1 MLERTRVAIVRSQRK
16 PTWARSEN
24 LVMNTEIPHEL
35 ATLES
40 GGRAKTRLF
49 RVLHRGENW
58 LVTAALA
65 AMVLLPLSEAVFR
78 LLLKL
83 GITWSV
89 PGASSITKH
98 LTLVVAMIGGMIAAR
113 EARLLSLS
121 TLTAFLRGNGR
132 TVARVFSHAAAV
144 AVTGYLCVAS
154 WQNLR
159 VEMEFPKD
167 LVGNIPV
174 WWVEAIMPVG
184 FAVVA
189 MRLVWHAADAWRGR
203 WMTLVL
209 GAVVMGLLRWLP
221 VEPEQMRWPS
231 MIVLL
236 VATVFGMPVFATLG
250 GAALIL
256 WWSDTE
262 PISAVSI
269 SQYTLTTDQFLPTL
283 PLFTLAGYFL
293 AEGGA
298 SRRLVR
304 VFGALVGS
312 LRGGPA
318 IVTALVCAFFTSF
331 TGASGVTILA
341 LGGLLMPVL
350 VAARYSDRH
359 SLGLLTGAGSL
370 GLLFPPC
377 LPLILY
383 AIIASGQRIPGVT
396 VSIEQMF
403 LGGIVPGFIMV
414 GLTVAWG
421 IWVGPGT
428 RTAGQKFDAREAWRA
443 VWEAKWELLVP
454 VVALGA
460 MFTGVA
466 TIVEAAAITA
476 LYAFVVETFVC
487 RDLRMRKDFVRVVT
501 ECALLIGGVLLILG
515 VALGL
520 TKFLVDAEVPSMA
533 VEWAQ
538 QTIHHRWQFLL
549 LLNVFL
555 LVVGCLMDVYS
566 AIVVVVPLIVPMCEP
581 FGIDPVH
588 LGIIFLANLELGFL
602 TPPVGMN
609 LFLSSYRFN
618 KPMPEV
624 IRATLPMLAV
634 LIIGVIL
641 VTYIP
646 SLTTALPSL
655 FQSSVP

>member
-1 MLERTRVAIVRSQRK
+1 MNPEPPAEFVSLRLEPRARTRFFRAIHS
-16 PTWARSEN
+16 
-24 LVMNTEIPHEL
+24 
-35 ATLES
+35 
-40 GGRAKTRLF
+40 
-49 RVLHRGENW
+49 GENW
-58 LVTAALA
+58 LVAIAFA
-65 AMVLLPLSEAVFR
+65 VMMILPISEALFR
-78 LLLKL
+78 LPFWAKWK
-83 GITWSV
+83 IQFSI
-89 PGASSITKH
+89 PGAIDITRY
-98 LTLVVAMIGGMIAAR
+98 LTLAIGMLGGMIAAR

-121 TLTAFLRGNGR
+121 TLTAFLHGKLL
-132 TVARVFSHAAAV
+132 VAVKVFGHIVAV

-154 WQNLR
+154 VQYLQ
-159 VEMEFPKD
+159 VEMEFSQN
-167 LVGNIPV
+167 LVKGVPR
-174 WWVEAIMPVG
+174 WWVELLMPLG

-189 MRLVWHAADAWRGR
+189 LRMVWHVSEKWLWRAV
-203 WMTLVL
+203 TLVVAL
-209 GAVVMGLLRWLP
+209 GIMLLLWKLP
-221 VEPEQMRWPS
+221 IEPEQMRWPS
-231 MIVLL
+231 LIVLL
-236 VATVFGMPVFATLG
+236 LATVCGMPVFATLG

-256 WWSDTE
+256 FWSGYE
-262 PISAVSI
+262 PISAIPI
-269 SQYTLTTDQFLPTL
+269 SHAELSTEAFLPTL

-298 SRRLVR
+298 SKRLVR
-304 VFGALVGS
+304 VFEALLGS

-350 VAARYSDRH
+350 LGARYSERNA
-359 SLGLLTGAGSL
+359 LGLLTGAGSL

-383 AIIASGQRIPGVT
+383 SIIATGQRIPGMD

-403 LGGIVPGFIMV
+403 LGGIIPGFIMV

-421 IWVGPGT
+421 MAVGPSTKGT
-428 RTAGQKFDAREAWRA
+428 GRKFDAVEARRA

-460 MFTGVA
+460 LFSGIA
-466 TIVEAAAITA
+466 TTVEAAALTA
-476 LYAFVVETFVC
+476 CYAFVVETFVY
-487 RDLRMRKDFVRVVT
+487 RDLSLRKDVVRVVT

-520 TKFLVDAEVPSMA
+520 TQFLIDAQVPAMA
-533 VEWAQ
+533 VDWA
-538 QTIHHRWQFLL
+538 TTHIHHPWQFLL
-549 LLNVFL
+549 VLNLFL

-566 AIVVVVPLIVPMCEP
+566 AIVVVVPLIVPIGREY
-581 FGIDPVH
+581 GIEPVH
-588 LGIIFLANLELGFL
+588 LGIIFLANLELGYL

-624 IRATLPMLAV
+624 IRATLPMLFV

-641 VTYIP
+641 ITYVP
-646 SLTTALPSL
+646 ALTTIIPGW
-655 FQSSVP
+655 FQSAR